1 VAGAL
6 ELLPMKW
13 LKRLFRIVACV
24 AVVLAV
30 GAGVAWYLARC
41 KPSWYPG
48 PEVAADPAAQQAAA
62 VRAENELKRTIDW
75 AASQQAEERAR
86 LHTAREAPGA
96 APAVTRPATTQ
107 ARRALTVT
115 LTEQELNAS
124 FAKWGQTYGWGEKF
138 GQYITD
144 PRVVLHEG
152 RIIVAGTV
160 EKMGTLVSLH
170 FEPKVDQRGRLQ
182 FELARVL
189 GGRLPLP
196 ESAFDGY
203 REKIEQR
210 LRAQLPALQRGARIA
225 PDGSANDKAVGAT
238 MAKLLI
244 RILNRQPD
252 EAVLFLPAN
261 QGTQVPVKLT
271 GVDIHGKSVALTVEL
286 MTPDERA
293 ALLDRIR
300 APQETASVAP
310 DREADPPT
318 GS

>member
-1 VAGAL
+1 
-6 ELLPMKW
+6 MKW
-13 LKRLFRIVACV
+13 LKRLFRILACV
-24 AVVLAV
+24 LVVLAI

-48 PEVAADPAAQQAAA
+48 PEAHADLAALQAAA

-86 LHTAREAPGA
+86 LHAGRETPA
-96 APAVTRPATTQ
+96 APAATRPATTQ
-107 ARRALTVT
+107 AHRSLTVT

-144 PRVVLHEG
+144 PRIVVHDG

-170 FEPKVDQRGRLQ
+170 FEPKVDERGRLQ

-203 REKIEQR
+203 RERIEKR

-238 MAKLLI
+238 MAKLLL
-244 RILNRQPD
+244 RTLNRQPG

-261 QGTQVPVKLT
+261 QGSQVPVKLT
-271 GVDIHGKSVALTVEL
+271 GIDINGKSVALTVEL
-286 MTPDERA
+286 MTPEERA
-293 ALLDRIR
+293 ALMERIR
-300 APQETASVAP
+300 EPQETASVAP
-310 DREADPPT
+310 DREADPPA